1 VLLGDSITE
10 ITCWRP
16 QVWTQLVSANLSS
29 DVDFVGSMTDIQA
42 NCAKPAGFQTK
53 HEGHSG
59 YQVYDVVRNN
69 IAGWVRDTKP
79 DVVQFMLGTND
90 VNIGKR
96 NAQSIQDSY
105 TGLVTALR
113 AANPKVH
120 IIVSCNWLGKERPVR

>member
-29 DVDFVGSMTDIQA
+29 DVEFVGSMTDIQA
-42 NCAKPAGFQTK
+42 NCQKPAGFQTK

-59 YQVYDVVRNN
+59 YQAYDVARNN

-105 TGLVTALR
+105 TSLVTAMR

-120 IIVSCNWLGKERPVR
+120 IIVG